1 MLSACFSKKLYPL
14 HFYQPFYLRPIVL
27 ASSSIIAYF
36 TFCSGSTVHFTFLAF
51 FFLTSNL
58 LRVSEFAR
66 DE

>member
-36 TFCSGSTVHFTFLAF
+36 AFCSGSTVHFTFLAF
-51 FFLTSNL
+51 FFFNFEFAQG
-58 LRVSEFAR
+58 LRVCQR
-66 DE
+66 